1 MSLSLVPQ
9 VPAGNARWN
18 QMATYTQCVLL
29 QERDPELRKSD
40 SFIMGNKD
48 VIFLIPE
55 GETISFFPGRLNILE
70 IVQNE
75 DSQPDFSQDV
85 QKCERGLLISH
96 QL

>member
-1 MSLSLVPQ
+1 
-9 VPAGNARWN
+9 
-18 QMATYTQCVLL
+18 
-29 QERDPELRKSD
+29 
-40 SFIMGNKD
+40 MGNKD

-85 QKCERGLLISH
+85 QKCERALLISH